1 MSVFRSYSSNSL
13 CDVYYNVM
21 SAVCLEPSVVRS
33 REALKL
39 PLNRSLSEPGPPQ
52 NPPNLF
58 LSPPKRCKL
67 ESTSVSLP
75 TSPCAESVTIQ
86 RALTLSKVSTI
97 DPDGLKQRLEN
108 SRPGPRPFIIVDCRS
123 FISYN
128 ISHISG
134 AININCT
141 DRFNRRRLQ
150 QGKATLADLATREG
164 KELFKKR
171 SIKEVFVYDD
181 STMDKDR
188 VTPSHPLLLVLSSL
202 VEDSREPILLLGG
215 HREFHRK
222 HKELCED
229 TLVSGLPIKGLPSSA
244 SCPAIADID
253 SHPASRVLPF
263 LYLGNSRDAADL
275 TRLQDLRTTW
285 VLNVTSQLPGYHE
298 ECGITYK
305 QIPASDSGQQN
316 LKQYFEEA
324 FEFIENARKSG
335 SKVLVHCQ
343 AGVSRSATIAIAY
356 IMKYQQISLV
366 EAYKM
371 VKAARPIISPN
382 LNFMGQLLELEES
395 LRSGDPQRKSPCHP
409 FQWTHQSNDE
419 VSQGCSV

>member
-1 MSVFRSYSSNSL
+1 
-13 CDVYYNVM
+13 M
-21 SAVCLEPSVVRS
+21 SAVCLEPSTERS

-52 NPPNLF
+52 SPTLF
-58 LSPPKRCKL
+58 LNPPKRCKL
-67 ESTSVSLP
+67 ESTSLP
-75 TSPCAESVTIQ
+75 TSPCAESLTLQ
-86 RALTLSKVSTI
+86 RVLILSKVGTI
-97 DPDGLKQRLEN
+97 DADDLRRKLETSRTGLRDFLL
-108 SRPGPRPFIIVDCRS
+108 VDCRA
-123 FISYN
+123 FFSYN
-128 ISHISG
+128 VSHIIG
-134 AININCT
+134 AININCS

-150 QGKATLADLATREG
+150 QGKVTLGDLAVTREG

-171 SIKEVFVYDD
+171 TLKEVIIYDD
-181 STMDKDR
+181 STSDLER
-188 VTPSHPLLLVLSSL
+188 INATHPLLLVLTSL
-202 VEDSREPILLLGG
+202 VEDNREPILLLGG

-222 HKELCED
+222 HKEFCEE
-229 TLVSGLPIKGLPSSA
+229 TLATALPSRGLPSSA
-244 SCPAIADID
+244 SCPSIADID

-275 TRLQDLRTTW
+275 DRLQDLRATW

-298 ECGITYK
+298 TCGITYK

-324 FEFIENARKSG
+324 FEFIEEARKSG
-335 SKVLVHCQ
+335 SRVLVHCQ

-356 IMKYQQISLV
+356 IMKYQQVSLV

-382 LNFMGQLLELEES
+382 LNFMGQLLELEQS
-395 LRSGDPQRKSPCHP
+395 LHSENAQRKSPCHP
-409 FQWTHQSNDE
+409 YHWSQQPSDE
-419 VSQGCSV
+419 VTQGCSV